1 LDPGSGKYNPDPQ
14 HCFSKVDNTDKFW
27 QWIIGDNRKLLWE
40 VKIMDIHPYL
50 KAFGKVFSFMSKK
63 DLS

>member
-1 LDPGSGKYNPDPQ
+1 MREKHPGSTTL
-14 HCFSKVDNTDKFW
+14 FSKVDNTDKFW

-50 KAFGKVFSFMSKK
+50 KAFGKFFLYCLKK
-63 DLS
+63 T

>member
-1 LDPGSGKYNPDPQ
+1 
-14 HCFSKVDNTDKFW
+14 VDNTDKFW

-50 KAFGKVFSFMSKK
+50 KAFGKFYFLVSKK
-63 DLS
+63 DLKLSFCC